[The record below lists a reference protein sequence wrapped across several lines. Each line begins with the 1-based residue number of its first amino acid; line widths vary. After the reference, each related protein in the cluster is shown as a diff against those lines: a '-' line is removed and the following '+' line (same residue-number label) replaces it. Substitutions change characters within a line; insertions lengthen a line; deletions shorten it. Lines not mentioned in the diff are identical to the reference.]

1 MGVEMCK
8 GKAKAARREP
18 NGKYFG
24 QNEPFFSLPFFAEIA
39 GKDAYLVIFFRKYT
53 NCIKICRRIEAA
65 QSVISRPA
73 IQIKIL
79 LRMVCQTA
87 GKTNELC
94 AQAAALAGGAQSYPI
109 QIPLAVRLCPAV
121 QP

>member
-24 QNEPFFSLPFFAEIA
+24 QNEPFFPLPFFAEMA

-53 NCIKICRRIEAA
+53 NSVSYTHLDVYKR
-65 QSVISRPA
+65 QSPPFPLDRLTRQMSLEKTAVPTESLSL
-73 IQIKIL
+73 IQI
-79 LRMVCQTA
+79 
-87 GKTNELC
+87 
-94 AQAAALAGGAQSYPI
+94 
-109 QIPLAVRLCPAV
+109 
-121 QP
+121 

>member
-24 QNEPFFSLPFFAEIA
+24 QNEPFFSLPFFAEMA

-53 NCIKICRRIEAA
+53 MIGKHLQVLYFYLICFHSYILIRAFVILIARRFF
-65 QSVISRPA
+65 STS
-73 IQIKIL
+73 
-79 LRMVCQTA
+79 
-87 GKTNELC
+87 
-94 AQAAALAGGAQSYPI
+94 
-109 QIPLAVRLCPAV
+109 
-121 QP
+121 